1 MKRMTSLILEEE
13 LEKNDFEEAIDKL
26 EISGKDSQATLE
38 MQILM
43 ALFYLELIM
52 ISREK
57 LPISIPSAN
66 KIIALI

>member
-1 MKRMTSLILEEE
+1 MSRMTSLVPDEE
-13 LEKNDFEEAIDKL
+13 LEKDDFEEAIDKL

-52 ISREK
+52 AS
-57 LPISIPSAN
+57 S
-66 KIIALI
+66 